1 MDKKGLLFLLLL
13 SLGIFMF
20 LSQCAN
26 PVSLTGGPRDEQ
38 EPQLDTLHS
47 SPNEQ
52 TNFEIQD
59 IELYF
64 DEFIEVRDAF
74 KNVVISPPLSKNPKI
89 STRGKKL
96 TIEFDEDEQLK
107 DDATY
112 VINFGEAV
120 RDFTEGNIVKNF
132 RFVFSTGDYIDS
144 LSISGNVVDV
154 KTGKPVEDIFV
165 MLYDNLADTV
175 VRTERPFYFS
185 STDKDGNFRIEN
197 LRSDTFK
204 IFALKDANLNY
215 IYDQEQEMIA
225 FQDDFIFVGDTT
237 EGSYNLEAFVA
248 SPEFKLKEKVVPNF
262 GEIKLLFTDNIDD
275 LEYKASI
282 DGIDFLRDMDKDSL
296 LLYFD
301 SPVDTSFNL
310 IVYHPGFEYHDTVSV
325 RKFKR
330 SDFMNKQ
337 KFRLRSNSLIGNKL
351 IPSDPLSFNFSH
363 PVSDID
369 TDSISLVLDSM
380 VVDARIF
387 KYSINPRSILV
398 ESDWI
403 ADSTYQ
409 IVFDGGSVTDIY
421 QRRLDSTAQKFS
433 IVDPDI
439 LSNIHVVYN
448 DLDSS
453 TNHVIMIKQG
463 SSILKK
469 EIVSKQS
476 EGKVSFFKLLAK
488 KYDLEVVKDDNQN
501 GKWDPGNYDTKQQS
515 ESTFTKELEE
525 LRENWDLEVNL
536 SSKDF
541 IKNIVPDT
549 IQ

>member
-13 SLGIFMF
+13 SLGTFMF
-20 LSQCAN
+20 MSQCAN

-38 EPQLDTLHS
+38 EPQLDLAIS

-52 TNFEIQD
+52 VNFEIED

-64 DEFIEVRDAF
+64 DEFVEIRDVF

-96 TIEFDEDEQLK
+96 TIEFDENEQLK
-107 DDATY
+107 EDATY
-112 VINFGEAV
+112 VINFGDAV
-120 RDFTEGNIVKNF
+120 RDFTEGNILKNF

-154 KTGKPVEDIFV
+154 KTGKPVDDIFV

-185 STDKDGNFRIEN
+185 STDEDGNFRIEN

-204 IFALKDANLNY
+204 IFALKDANINY

-225 FQDDFIFVGDTT
+225 FQDEFIFVGDSTV
-237 EGSYNLEAFVA
+237 GIYNLEAFVA
-248 SPEFKLKEKVVPNF
+248 SPEFTLKEKVVPNF

-282 DGIDFLRDMDKDSL
+282 DGIEFLEDMDKDSL
-296 LLYFD
+296 LLYYD
-301 SPVDTSFNL
+301 SPVDTSFDL
-310 IVYHPGFEYHDTVSV
+310 IVHHPGFEYHDTVSV
-325 RKFKR
+325 RKYKR
-330 SDFMNKQ
+330 SDFVNKQ
-337 KFRLRSNSLIGNKL
+337 KFTIRSNSLIGKKL
-351 IPSDPLSFNFSH
+351 IPSDPLSFKFSH
-363 PVSDID
+363 PVSDIN

-380 VVDARIF
+380 VVDGRIF
-387 KYSINPRSILV
+387 KDSANLRSILV
-398 ESDWI
+398 ESDWV

-409 IVFDGGSVTDIY
+409 IIFDSGAVTDIY
-421 QRRLDSTAQKFS
+421 QRRLDSTAQTFS
-433 IVDPDI
+433 IINPDV

-453 TNHVIMIKQG
+453 TNHVIMLNEG
-463 SSILKK
+463 SRTLKK
-469 EIVSKQS
+469 QIVNKQS
-476 EGKVSFFKLLAK
+476 KGKTSFFNLIAK
-488 KYDLEVVKDDNQN
+488 KYNLEVVKDDNQN

-515 ESTFTKELEE
+515 ESTFTRELEE

-536 SSKDF
+536 SSEDF
-541 IKNIVPDT
+541 IKKIVPDT